1 MEWATL
7 FFIPYSVQM
16 NSCICLGD
24 WLAVRGL
31 WQNVVPPHKVVIYS
45 QEMILI
51 GFDHDG
57 F

>member
-51 GFDHDG
+51 GFNHDG